1 MAPMQDAEESQIVP
15 IFPLPSAVLF
25 PDTILP
31 LHIFEERYLAMVREA
46 AAGEN
51 RIAITLLH
59 PGFEEEYEGQ
69 PPFHRIG
76 TIGRIEQLEEL
87 PNGRFNLHL
96 VGEERVQ
103 FDEIPSPT
111 PYRLVRT
118 EPLEETIPE
127 QLQRDEERLRRAKVD
142 LLASHAFLLHQI
154 AGDESGASLAAND
167 QLPFRAA
174 INGTCANLPVEAPV
188 RQALLEIDDL
198 VERQEQAQQ
207 LINEVLAKVVALKD
221 GDSGTDESRLN

>member
-1 MAPMQDAEESQIVP
+1 MHEVEEKLIVP

-31 LHIFEERYLAMVREA
+31 LHIFEDRYLAMVRDA
-46 AAGEN
+46 AAGDK
-51 RIAITLLH
+51 RIAISLLH

-69 PPFHRIG
+69 PPFHHIG

-87 PNGRFNLHL
+87 PNGRYNLHL
-96 VGEERVQ
+96 VGEQRVE

-118 EPLEETIPE
+118 QPLTENVVDHEDGGAE
-127 QLQRDEERLRRAKVD
+127 SDERLRRAKVD

-154 AGDESGASLAAND
+154 AGDEPGASLAAND

-174 INGTCANLPVEAPV
+174 VNGTCANLPVEAPV
-188 RQALLEIDDL
+188 RQALLEINDL
-198 VERQEQAQQ
+198 FERQEQAQL
-207 LINEVLAKVVALKD
+207 LINEVLAKVVALKESD
-221 GDSGTDESRLN
+221 ASTDESRLN

>member
-1 MAPMQDAEESQIVP
+1 MKEVEERLIVP
-15 IFPLPSAVLF
+15 VFPLPSAVLF

-31 LHIFEERYLAMVREA
+31 LHIFEDRYRAMVRDA
-46 AAGEN
+46 AAGDK
-51 RIAITLLH
+51 RIAISLLH

-87 PNGRFNLHL
+87 PNGRYNLHL
-96 VGEERVQ
+96 VGEQRVQ
-103 FDEIPSPT
+103 FEEIPSPT

-118 EPLEETIPE
+118 ERLPETLADAQDAE
-127 QLQRDEERLRRAKVD
+127 TRSDERLRRAKVD

-174 INGTCANLPVEAPV
+174 VNGTCANLPVEAPV

-198 VERQEQAQQ
+198 FERQKQAQL
-207 LINEVLAKVVALKD
+207 LINEVLAKVVALKE
-221 GDSGTDESRLN
+221 GDASTDESRLN